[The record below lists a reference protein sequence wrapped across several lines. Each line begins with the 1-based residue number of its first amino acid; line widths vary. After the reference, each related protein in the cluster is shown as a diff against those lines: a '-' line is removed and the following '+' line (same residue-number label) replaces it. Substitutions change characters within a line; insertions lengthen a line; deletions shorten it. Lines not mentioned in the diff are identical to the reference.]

1 MKLSEIVN
9 KFNDYIEEMLTQ
21 LSSCVDDEDIR
32 IYKGMFKKLR
42 IVNSTKGIEQFIIY
56 ALPHKDKIV
65 SQDESFF
72 LNHDEASLINDSRE
86 ESIMQT
92 LKFKELWGTLSSNS
106 KDNLFKFFQV
116 LIFYAEEYFKIKYNK
131 MLGENIGCN

>member
-1 MKLSEIVN
+1 MKISEIVN

>member
-72 LNHDEASLINDSRE
+72 LNHDEASLINDSKE

-92 LKFKELWGTLSSNS
+92 LKFKELWGTLSINS
-106 KDNLFKFFQV
+106 KNNLFKFFQV
-116 LIFYAEEYFKIKYNK
+116 LIYYAEEYFKIKYNK
-131 MLGENIGCN
+131 ILGENVGCH

>member
-9 KFNDYIEEMLTQ
+9 KFNDYIEEMLGQ
-21 LSSCVDDEDIR
+21 LSSCVDDEDVR

-92 LKFKELWGTLSSNS
+92 LKFKELWGTLSDNS
-106 KDNLFKFFQV
+106 KENLFKFFQV
-116 LIFYAEEYFKIKYNK
+116 LIYYAEEYFKIKYNK
-131 MLGENIGCN
+131 MIGENIGCH